1 MKNDFA
7 FFSQPT
13 EQSDKYMYY
22 AVCDKKC
29 KSKYSFSFDQ
39 GLSYWTR
46 NEYRKSLS
54 CIVQVQSKKLISN
67 GVTNT
72 THTSQ
77 YPISGS
83 SHIQYYSL
91 HDS

>member
-1 MKNDFA
+1 MTLH
-7 FFSQPT
+7 FFSQLT
-13 EQSDKYMYY
+13 EQSDKICITQFVTKMYINI
-22 AVCDKKC
+22 AFHFMKA
-29 KSKYSFSFDQ
+29 
-39 GLSYWTR
+39 LILTR

-54 CIVQVQSKKLISN
+54 YSIVRVQSKKLISN

-83 SHIQYYSL
+83 SHIQYFFA
-91 HDS
+91 